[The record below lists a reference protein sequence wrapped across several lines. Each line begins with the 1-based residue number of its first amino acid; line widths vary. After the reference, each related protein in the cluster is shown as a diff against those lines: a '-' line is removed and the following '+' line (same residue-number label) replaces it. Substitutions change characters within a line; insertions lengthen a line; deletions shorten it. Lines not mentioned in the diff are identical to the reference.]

1 MSTTE
6 TRIRRGER
14 EELAQELRR
23 RVSGEV
29 RFDPFS
35 RVLYSTDA
43 SIYQMEPVGVV
54 IPRSVEDV
62 LAVVEVARDSGVP
75 VLPRAGGTSLAGQ
88 TVNHAIVIDFSK
100 NLNQVLEVNPG
111 EHWARV
117 QPGIVLDQLN
127 RELAAHNLQY
137 APDPTTANRACVGGG
152 IGNNS
157 CGAHS
162 VIYGKTLDHVREVQV
177 ALADATQAHFR
188 PLSNQELEAKL
199 SGTGLESDIYRGLR
213 RIARDNIEEIQA
225 RYPKI
230 MRRVSGYNLDEF
242 LTDDPFNLSRMVVGS
257 EGTLCVMTEAKVN
270 LVPRPTMTGLS
281 VLHFTDIVRAAEATR
296 EVLKHAPSSVEV
308 MDKILLDRSRE
319 SLGHSQSLSFIEGD
333 PGALLAVEF
342 YGESEAEL
350 EAKMNALKEDMAHRR
365 LSYACVNL
373 LDRGSQTTVWNVR
386 KAGLGLLMSIH
397 GDAKPLPF
405 VEDTAVDPENLGEF
419 VRRFDE
425 IVRSHNTQAAY
436 YGHASVGCL
445 HIRPLVSLKDPQGI
459 ATMVSIGDEISDLVR
474 EFGGSMSGEHGDG
487 IVRGV
492 WTEKMFGPQIYQL
505 FRDVKRTFDP
515 QGIMNPG
522 KIIDCPPMTEN
533 LRYGPDYQTK
543 SIATSLDFSL
553 DNGYAGA
560 VEMCNGMGACR
571 KLDGTMCPSYMA
583 TREEEHSTRG
593 RANLLRAALSG
604 LLPEGAMTSK
614 RLHDALDLCL
624 ECKGCKAECD
634 SGVDMAKLKSE
645 FLAQYHQA
653 NGLPFRD
660 RAFAHINRI
669 NRLGSA
675 FAPMSN
681 WAARSPVGKLFSRAI
696 LGVDQRRSLPPFA
709 RKTFA
714 KWFEQRQGHNPPL
727 SPLPKGGDVAS
738 SPLRKGK
745 DVASSPLRKGK
756 DIASSPLAEG
766 GDIASSPLAE
776 GGDIASSPLA
786 EGGDI
791 ASSPLAEGG
800 DIASS
805 PLAEGGDIASSPL
818 AEGGD
823 IASSPLAEGGDIAS
837 SPLAEGGDIA
847 SSPLAEG
854 GDIAPSP
861 LTKGGLQGGKPVVLF
876 NDTFMDYNYP
886 QVGRAAVEL
895 LEAAGFRVTLANA
908 RCCGRPMISKGLLDE
923 AAGHARYN
931 VDLLHA
937 YAGQGIPIVGCEPSC
952 LLTFRDEY
960 PELLQDEKSRTV
972 ATHSYLIDEFLV
984 MLQDS
989 AALNLEFSD
998 VARKVL
1004 FHGHCH
1010 QKSLVGT
1017 ASSLRALRLPPGYQ
1031 VELVNSGCCG
1041 MAGSFGF
1048 EREHYDI
1055 SMKIGEQ
1062 VLFPAVRSKEPDW
1075 EIAVMGVSCRQQ
1087 IEHGTGRRARHLVE
1101 VLRDALPGPADP

>member
-1 MSTTE
+1 MSTTKA
-6 TRIRRGER
+6 RIRRGER
-14 EELAQELRR
+14 EDLAQELSRR
-23 RVSGEV
+23 VVSGEV

-111 EHWARV
+111 EQWARV

-127 RELAAHNLQY
+127 RELAGHNLQY

-162 VIYGKTLDHVREVQV
+162 VIYGKTLDHVQEVQV
-177 ALADATQAHFR
+177 VLADATQAHFR
-188 PLSNQELEAKL
+188 PLTKQKLEAKL

-213 RIARDNIEEIQA
+213 RITGPDGVGAAEIQA

-281 VLHFTDIVRAAEATR
+281 VLHFADIIRASEATR
-296 EVLKHAPSSVEV
+296 EVLKHNPSSVEV

-350 EAKMNALKEDMAHRR
+350 AAKMNALKEDMAHRR

-373 LDRGSQTTVWNVR
+373 LDRGSQATVWNVR
-386 KAGLGLLMSIH
+386 KAGLGLLMGIH

-505 FRDVKRTFDP
+505 FREVKRTFDP
-515 QGIMNPG
+515 QCIMNPG

-533 LRYGPDYQTK
+533 LRYAPGYETR
-543 SIATSLDFSL
+543 SIPTSLDFSL
-553 DNGYAGA
+553 DNDYAGA

-604 LLPEGAMTSK
+604 MLPEGAMTSK

-645 FLAQYHQA
+645 FLSQYHKA
-653 NGLPFRD
+653 NGLPFRN

-681 WAARSPVGKLFSRAI
+681 WAARSPVGKLFSHAI
-696 LGVDQRRSLPPFA
+696 LGVDHRRSLPPFA

-714 KWFEQRQGHNPPL
+714 KWFEQRRGHNLPI
-727 SPLPKGGDVAS
+727 SPLEKGGYN
-738 SPLRKGK
+738 
-745 DVASSPLRKGK
+745 
-756 DIASSPLAEG
+756 
-766 GDIASSPLAE
+766 
-776 GGDIASSPLA
+776 
-786 EGGDI
+786 
-791 ASSPLAEGG
+791 
-800 DIASS
+800 
-805 PLAEGGDIASSPL
+805 
-818 AEGGD
+818 
-823 IASSPLAEGGDIAS
+823 
-837 SPLAEGGDIA
+837 
-847 SSPLAEG
+847 
-854 GDIAPSP
+854 APSRP
-861 LTKGGLQGGKPVVLF
+861 DYIGGGLQGGKPVVLF

-886 QVGRAAVEL
+886 QVGKAAVEV

-972 ATHSYLIDEFLV
+972 AAHSYLIDEFLV
-984 MLQDS
+984 MLQDNGD
-989 AALNLEFSD
+989 LNLEFSD

-1017 ASSLRALRLPPGYQ
+1017 ASSLRALRLPTSYQ

-1062 VLFPAVRSKEPDW
+1062 VLFPAVRAKEPDW

-1101 VLRDALPGPADP
+1101 VLRDALPGPGDP

>member
-1 MSTTE
+1 MSATKE

-14 EELAQELRR
+14 EELAQELQK

-127 RELAAHNLQY
+127 RELAVHNLQY
-137 APDPTTANRACVGGG
+137 APDPTTANRACIGGG

-162 VIYGKTLDHVREVQV
+162 VIYGKTLDHVQELQV
-177 ALADATQAHFR
+177 VLADASLAHFR
-188 PLSNQELEAKL
+188 PLTNQELEAKL
-199 SGTGLESDIYRGLR
+199 SGTGLESNIYRGVRQFAGPDGLGV
-213 RIARDNIEEIQA
+213 AEIQA

-242 LTDDPFNLSRMVVGS
+242 LTDDSFNMSRMVVGS

-270 LVPRPTMTGLS
+270 LVARPTMTGLS
-281 VLHFTDIVRAAEATR
+281 VLHFVDIVRAAEATR
-296 EVLKHAPSSVEV
+296 EVLKHDPSSVEV

-342 YGESEAEL
+342 YGESEAEI

-373 LDRGSQTTVWNVR
+373 LDRGSQATVWNVR
-386 KAGLGLLMSIH
+386 KAGLGLLMGIH

-425 IVRSHNTQAAY
+425 IVRSHNTEAAY

-492 WTEKMFGPQIYQL
+492 WTEKMFGPRIYEL

-515 QGIMNPG
+515 HGIMNPG

-543 SIATSLDFSL
+543 SMSTSLDFSL

-653 NGLPFRD
+653 NGLPFRN

-681 WAARSPVGKLFSRAI
+681 WAARSPVGKLFSRVI
-696 LGVDQRRSLPPFA
+696 LGVDHRRSMPPFA

-714 KWFEQRQGHNPPL
+714 KWFEQRSKIPLNPPL
-727 SPLPKGGDVAS
+727 IQGGEKEIFPGSKAEAS
-738 SPLRKGK
+738 G
-745 DVASSPLRKGK
+745 VT
-756 DIASSPLAEG
+756 
-766 GDIASSPLAE
+766 
-776 GGDIASSPLA
+776 
-786 EGGDI
+786 
-791 ASSPLAEGG
+791 
-800 DIASS
+800 
-805 PLAEGGDIASSPL
+805 
-818 AEGGD
+818 
-823 IASSPLAEGGDIAS
+823 
-837 SPLAEGGDIA
+837 
-847 SSPLAEG
+847 
-854 GDIAPSP
+854 
-861 LTKGGLQGGKPVVLF
+861 TKGAVVLF

-886 QVGRAAVEL
+886 QVGKAAVEL

-923 AAGHARYN
+923 AAANARYN

-960 PELLQDEKSRTV
+960 PELLKDEKSRTV
-972 ATHSYLIDEFLV
+972 AAHSYLIDEFLV
-984 MLQDS
+984 KLQESGD
-989 AALNLEFSD
+989 LNLEFSD
-998 VARKVL
+998 VARKIL

-1017 ASSLRALRLPPGYQ
+1017 ASSLAALRLPPGYQ
-1031 VELVNSGCCG
+1031 VDLVNSGCCG

-1055 SMKIGEQ
+1055 SMNIGEQ
-1062 VLFPAVRSKEPDW
+1062 VLFPAVRAKDPDW

-1087 IEHGTGRRARHLVE
+1087 IEHGTGRPARHLVE
-1101 VLRDALPGPADP
+1101 VLRDALPARSHP